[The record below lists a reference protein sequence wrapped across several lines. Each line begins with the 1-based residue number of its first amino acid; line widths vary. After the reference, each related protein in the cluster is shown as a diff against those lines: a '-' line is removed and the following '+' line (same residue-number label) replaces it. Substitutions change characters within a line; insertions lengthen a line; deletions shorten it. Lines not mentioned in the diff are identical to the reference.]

1 MAWNFGDILDTII
14 PVLPEGHLALV
25 HGDREITWA
34 EMSDRS
40 NNLGRFMLE
49 NGATVGDKVG
59 FYMRNRPEY
68 METLA
73 ACFRARL
80 THVNVN
86 YRYVADEV
94 HYIFDNSDAA
104 VVVYGKEFRDNVE
117 ILRPRL
123 PNVKLWIEVGDGANL
138 PADTYDYEKLATS
151 GEGENLDV
159 AREGGDLLFLYT
171 GGTTGMPKGVM
182 WEHDALR
189 ETQTMALRALG
200 DVPETLDELKAHLQT
215 NGPGEV
221 YIPACPLMH
230 GTGLF
235 TAMAAMMNGGT
246 IVTLEAASLDSH
258 ELWQTVERRGVQ
270 NIAIVGDA
278 FAKPMLAALEE
289 NAGAYDLSS
298 LVSMIS
304 SGVMWSMEVKQA
316 MLEYMPQVMLADS
329 FGSSEAVGFG
339 SSITTKDA
347 PVSTAKF
354 TTNDFCKVFDENDN
368 EIPRGSET
376 PGFIAFGGPVPLGYY
391 KDEEKTAKTFKTIGG
406 VRYSIPGDYCLV
418 AEDGT
423 LTLLGRGSVCINSA
437 GEKIYPEEVE
447 EALKLLNGGRI

>member
-14 PVLPEGHLALV
+14 PVLPDNHLALV

-34 EMSDRS
+34 QMSSRS

-49 NGATVGDKVG
+49 NGADIGDKVG

-123 PNVKLWIEVGDGANL
+123 PNVKLWIEVGDGAGL
-138 PADTYDYEKLATS
+138 PADTLDYEQLTAT
-151 GEGENLDV
+151 GNGENLDI
-159 AREGGDLLFLYT
+159 AREGNDLLFLYT

-200 DVPETLDELKAHLQT
+200 DVPETLDELKAHLQA

-235 TAMAAMMNGGT
+235 TAMAAMMNGGH
-246 IVTLEAASLDSH
+246 DC
-258 ELWQTVERRGVQ
+258 
-270 NIAIVGDA
+270 
-278 FAKPMLAALEE
+278 
-289 NAGAYDLSS
+289 NAGC
-298 LVSMIS
+298 
-304 SGVMWSMEVKQA
+304 GV
-316 MLEYMPQVMLADS
+316 
-329 FGSSEAVGFG
+329 
-339 SSITTKDA
+339 
-347 PVSTAKF
+347 
-354 TTNDFCKVFDENDN
+354 
-368 EIPRGSET
+368 
-376 PGFIAFGGPVPLGYY
+376 
-391 KDEEKTAKTFKTIGG
+391 
-406 VRYSIPGDYCLV
+406 
-418 AEDGT
+418 
-423 LTLLGRGSVCINSA
+423 A
-437 GEKIYPEEVE
+437 GC
-447 EALKLLNGGRI
+447 G